1 MNIVASGSMFQV
13 YGDDVR
19 TFKELPAESFEVN
32 FNKMIGFYLTK
43 RPDLV
48 ANEEKIYGDHERRAE
63 KVMRSYALSERNFG
77 IILSGQ
83 KGIGK
88 SLLARVLAQ
97 KAIAAGMPVITVS
110 IAVPGIANFL
120 ASIEQEV
127 LIIFD
132 EFEKTFG
139 KHDDDDPQEELLSLF
154 DGLDNG
160 KKLFCI
166 TCNDP
171 KKLNEFMINR
181 PGRFHYHFSISNPSD
196 EEVRQYMTD
205 KLLPQYQNMI
215 EKVVGFSQTIHMT
228 YDYLRAIAFELNQG
242 YSIEEILQDL
252 NISRA
257 NDVNFDIQ
265 VELSNGEIY
274 TAYSEQIDLYSDR
287 LNRNIRMSDAK
298 YKMFIYISLRGTD
311 IHSKDGVLT
320 IDADKVNW
328 VYDYYQRYDD
338 LSEED
343 EKALKAE
350 DAKITVKAVQFIKR
364 DVDFVKRYMV

>member
-1 MNIVASGSMFQV
+1 MNIVASGAMYQV

-32 FNKMIGFYLTK
+32 FSKMTGFYLTK

-48 ANEEKIYGDHERRAE
+48 ANEEKIYGDHERKAA
-63 KVMRSYALSERNFG
+63 KIIQSYSLSERNFG
-77 IILSGQ
+77 VILSGQ

-97 KAIAAGMPVITVS
+97 KAIEKGMPVITVS

-132 EFEKTFG
+132 EFEKVFG
-139 KHDDDDPQEELLSLF
+139 KCDDYDPQEELLSLF

-166 TCNDP
+166 TCNDLN
-171 KKLNEFMINR
+171 KLNEYMINR
-181 PGRFHYHFSISNPSD
+181 PGRFHYHFSIGNPSD
-196 EEVRQYMTD
+196 DEVREYMED
-205 KLLPQYQNMI
+205 KLLPQYYGMI
-215 EKVVGFSQTIHMT
+215 DKVVGFAQTIHVT

-274 TAYSEQIDLYSDR
+274 TTYSERIDLYSDR
-287 LNRNIRMSDAK
+287 VNRNIRLADAK
-298 YKMFIYISLRGTD
+298 YKMFIYISIRGTD

-320 IDADKVNW
+320 MDADKVGW
-328 VYDYYQRYDD
+328 QYDYYQRYDA
-338 LSEED
+338 LTEEQEEALKVED
-343 EKALKAE
+343 E
-350 DAKITVKAVQFIKR
+350 KITVKSIQFIKR
-364 DVDFVKRYMV
+364 NVDFVKRYMV